1 MDAASSPQ
9 PTVISPTGEI
19 LALRPRSIARE
30 AWDRLARRKL
40 SLVCLAVVV
49 LYVAIGLLG
58 FMPLLS
64 SHIGDVVG
72 NSYQPPTISKTA
84 LWLGADI
91 QGRSVLWRLMY
102 GARTAMI
109 LTVSASAI
117 TILLGTF
124 FGVVAGYFGGLID
137 DLIIWLFSTVSSI
150 PWILLVIALTFVL
163 KLNAPVYN
171 LIGDL
176 GCVIVA
182 LGLTDWVGL
191 CRLIRGEVIKL
202 RDRDY
207 VVAARA
213 VGMGNTRIILR
224 HIVPNVFHII
234 IITFSLGAVG
244 YVQAEVALSFLGLGI
259 SQRPSWGRM
268 IDDAKLELLRGVWWQ
283 LAAASVAIFILCL
296 ALNLLGDRLRDAMDP
311 RLRGVD

>member
-1 MDAASSPQ
+1 MDITPLSQ
-9 PTVISPTGEI
+9 PIESPTGEK
-19 LALRPRSIARE
+19 LAVKPRSVARE
-30 AWDRLARRKL
+30 AWQRISRRKV
-40 SLVCLAVVV
+40 SLVCIGVVA
-49 LYVAIGLLG
+49 LYVIIGLAG
-58 FMPLLS
+58 FTPLLY

-72 NSYQPPTISKTA
+72 SSYQPPQVSPPS

-91 QGRSVLWRLMY
+91 QGRSVLWRLLY

-109 LTVSASAI
+109 LTVCASTI
-117 TILLGTF
+117 TIILGTL
-124 FGVVAGYFGGLID
+124 FGVVAGYFGGWID
-137 DLIIWLFSTVSSI
+137 DFIIWLFSTVSSI

-163 KLNAPVYN
+163 KMNAPIYN
-171 LIGDL
+171 IIGDL

-207 VVAARA
+207 IVAAHA
-213 VGMGNTRIILR
+213 IGMGNTRIIAR
-224 HIVPNVFHII
+224 HIIPNVFHII

-283 LAAASVAIFILCL
+283 LAAASVAIFLLCL
-296 ALNLLGDRLRDAMDP
+296 ALNLLGDRLRDALDP
-311 RLRGVD
+311 RLRGTD

>member
-1 MDAASSPQ
+1 MPENTLSQAIEASAGQ
-9 PTVISPTGEI
+9 H
-19 LALRPRSIARE
+19 LAPRPRSVAAE
-30 AWDRLARRKL
+30 AWQRISRRKF
-40 SLVCLAVVV
+40 SLICLGIVA
-49 LYVAIGLLG
+49 LYLLVGLIG
-58 FMPLLS
+58 FTPLLTG
-64 SHIGDVVG
+64 HIGDIVG
-72 NSYQPPTISKTA
+72 DSYQPPSFSSPS
-84 LWLGADI
+84 LWLGTDI
-91 QGRSVLWRLMY
+91 QGRSVFWRLLY
-102 GARTAMI
+102 GARTAMV
-109 LTVSASAI
+109 LAVCASAI
-117 TILLGTF
+117 TIALGTF
-124 FGVVAGYFGGLID
+124 FGVLAGYFGGWID
-137 DLIIWLFSTVSSI
+137 NLVIWLFSTVSSI

-163 KLNAPVYN
+163 KMNAPVYN
-171 LIGDL
+171 AIGDL

-213 VGMGNTRIILR
+213 VGMGNWRIIRR

-283 LAAASVAIFILCL
+283 LAAASLAIFFLCL
-296 ALNLLGDRLRDAMDP
+296 ALNLLGDRLRDALDP
-311 RLRGVD
+311 KLRGVD